1 MLSGRGH
8 KGIEFDE
15 LSNRVLGCALE
26 VHRTLGPG
34 LLESAYEQCLAYEL
48 KQSGMRFQL
57 QVPLPVEY
65 KAVHVDCGYRIDLL
79 VEDQLIVELKAV
91 EALTP
96 IHQAQLLTYMKL
108 SMIRI
113 GLLINFNTRMLKHG
127 VKRMVL

>member
-1 MLSGRGH
+1 M
-8 KGIEFDE
+8 EFDE

>member
-1 MLSGRGH
+1 M
-8 KGIEFDE
+8 
-15 LSNRVLGCALE
+15 
-26 VHRTLGPG
+26 GPG